1 MQTDRRR
8 IVSRDERVLLHD
20 ISRTT
25 RARLPSTVIF
35 ISVTLLCGRGQ
46 KVGRVP
52 TPVCAAYSKAAETS
66 SLLLHRR
73 RLRLSDITLC
83 FFFPLFFWC
92 FLSEVR
98 SVGFTPP
105 FRLAWF
111 DPTDKSERFWL
122 YHKSTMWGIQD
133 IEGWVQGVMVWVH
146 TTNTTRDSIS
156 SLSDMK
162 LHCSVG
168 LFFPL
173 L

>member
-83 FFFPLFFWC
+83 FFFPSSFGASCLRCALWDSLPHSDLHGLTQLIRVSASDC
-92 FLSEVR
+92 TINRRCGGYRILRDE
-98 SVGFTPP
+98 
-105 FRLAWF
+105 FR
-111 DPTDKSERFWL
+111 
-122 YHKSTMWGIQD
+122 
-133 IEGWVQGVMVWVH
+133 V
-146 TTNTTRDSIS
+146 
-156 SLSDMK
+156 
-162 LHCSVG
+162 
-168 LFFPL
+168 
-173 L
+173 